1 MRLAMVEIFKQLGI
15 SDETAKVAAKGRPV
29 VGVDADDAI
38 FHTFMI
44 LEDYHRRLAHLMM
57 RWAQR
62 HGFTHQRQFEEPL
75 ETFDVSE
82 EADGMELV
90 EMTLHKDYWACE
102 WGLALCGTGNSR
114 RDGKQMSNSDPP
126 EWVRLDEQP
135 FASAEPPFCIRPGW
149 DVLIETEP
157 LFRARALGDSSTPTS
172 NAVTDMSRR
181 EDSSKLLKSANWIL
195 STRKLAL
202 HQVRRWNPTQIAD
215 WDQENFG
222 DDTKGEDV
230 IRKGISSAAK
240 SCGLRLIPGKPG
252 RPIIRK

>member
-1 MRLAMVEIFKQLGI
+1 MGEITRSSTNASSDGARFSNNWGI

-90 EMTLHKDYWACE
+90 E
-102 WGLALCGTGNSR
+102 
-114 RDGKQMSNSDPP
+114 
-126 EWVRLDEQP
+126 
-135 FASAEPPFCIRPGW
+135 
-149 DVLIETEP
+149 
-157 LFRARALGDSSTPTS
+157 
-172 NAVTDMSRR
+172 
-181 EDSSKLLKSANWIL
+181 
-195 STRKLAL
+195 
-202 HQVRRWNPTQIAD
+202 
-215 WDQENFG
+215 
-222 DDTKGEDV
+222 
-230 IRKGISSAAK
+230 
-240 SCGLRLIPGKPG
+240 
-252 RPIIRK
+252 

>member
-1 MRLAMVEIFKQLGI
+1 MGEITQAAQMRLAMVEIFKQLGI

-102 WGLALCGTGNSR
+102 WGLYTLWNWKFS

-135 FASAEPPFCIRPGW
+135 PRRLSRHSAF
-149 DVLIETEP
+149 D
-157 LFRARALGDSSTPTS
+157 
-172 NAVTDMSRR
+172 
-181 EDSSKLLKSANWIL
+181 
-195 STRKLAL
+195 LAGM
-202 HQVRRWNPTQIAD
+202 
-215 WDQENFG
+215 F
-222 DDTKGEDV
+222 
-230 IRKGISSAAK
+230 
-240 SCGLRLIPGKPG
+240 
-252 RPIIRK
+252 